1 MLVDFVSTIAAG
13 AGAACLIF
21 IAGHLSRRLARRRL
35 PKWVMPAGIG
45 LAMIVFSIWNEYSWY
60 PRMRAALAEGVV
72 VAAAPTDRAMY
83 RPWTYVVPLVSRFIA
98 VDTTNVA
105 RSRTDPQVFAANAV
119 IFQRWQPERRIAQ
132 AFDCT
137 NRARADL
144 VEGAA
149 LSADGT
155 LTGAEWL
162 RAGDDPLVAAACGG
176 G

>member
-1 MLVDFVSTIAAG
+1 MLVDFLVTIFMGACG
-13 AGAACLIF
+13 AGLVLIANHLGGKF
-21 IAGHLSRRLARRRL
+21 AGVRL
-35 PKWVMPAGIG
+35 PKWAMPAAVGV
-45 LAMIVFSIWNEYSWY
+45 AMIAYSIWNEYSWY

-72 VAAAPTDRAMY
+72 VATAPTDRAMY
-83 RPWTYVVPLVSRFIA
+83 RPWTYVFPLVSRFIA
-98 VDTTNVA
+98 VDTVNVA

-119 IFQRWQPERRIAQ
+119 IFQRWQPERKIAQ

-149 LSADGT
+149 LSEDGT